1 MPQLLIDTDT
11 RTVTIPGPPSLW
23 VPPDLY
29 TSAIEL
35 LIETV
40 PHEGGPDFVERML
53 TALAQF
59 AVDHAVEVPPVDA
72 TTYDILLGLISEL
85 HHTGGLRGFPQRPEP
100 DGGASHE

>member
-1 MPQLLIDTDT
+1 MSQLLIDTET
-11 RTVTIPGPPSLW
+11 RMVTIPGPPSLW

-35 LIETV
+35 LIETA

-59 AVDHAVEVPPVDA
+59 AVDHAADAPPADA
-72 TTYDILLGLISEL
+72 TTYDILLGLISDI
-85 HHTGGLRGFPQRPEP
+85 HHTGGLRGVPRRP
-100 DGGASHE
+100 DGRVEP

>member
-11 RTVTIPGPPSLW
+11 RMVTIPGPPSLW
-23 VPPDLY
+23 VPPDLH

-53 TALAQF
+53 TALAQH
-59 AVDHAVEVPPVDA
+59 AVDTATDAPPPDM
-72 TTYDILLGLISEL
+72 TTYDLLLGLISEV
-85 HHTGGLRGFPQRPEP
+85 HHNGGLRGFPQRPEA